1 MFNFVHKHKKII
13 QLVLALMFIPFMFSG
28 VSNLTTLDFNG
39 DVVAKIGKQSITKT
53 VFEQSFGQYKDKVR
67 AQMGDKFSEADFDTP
82 EQRAAFLNEM
92 VDEYTVS
99 EAVQSEHL
107 TVSDAQ
113 LVNALLKDPI
123 VSRDAQ
129 GNIDR
134 AKYEALLKQNH
145 LTEAQYENGVR
156 NRLSTGLIEQVSG
169 SGFNLQPLQQAAI
182 GDVLT
187 QVRLV
192 EVRPLDLSPYMTK
205 ITIGSDKVDAYYKSH
220 AAQFTK
226 TESFDVDYVVI
237 PVLPANYVPNDADI
251 KMAFGGTP
259 TAEEINKVKKDP
271 ALIKEVLAKTALAKM
286 EAVAKDIDAVSA
298 KAPQDLSAVA
308 SRFGGQVESS
318 KNVTRTGDD
327 ALPEPLK
334 STDARLALITGTQ
347 VVGKAISSPVKLN
360 DTSLIVGR
368 VTKQTPAG
376 LLPLADVQAEIE
388 KTLKRESVVA
398 QAREDAQKQ
407 VASMA
412 VNASIGAPVA
422 VGPLLNSPLS
432 RSTVAQVLALGVK
445 DVPKLLV
452 SDDTSSV
459 SIVRVIGEDPNK
471 PSVDKFTG
479 LKPALQQWGGI
490 SGALQQRAYL
500 NILRERLGVKLYPE
514 HLGGTEKGKA

>member
-192 EVRPLDLSPYMTK
+192 EIKPIDLSPYMTK
-205 ITIGSDKVDAYYKSH
+205 VTIGSDKVDAYYKSH

-259 TAEEINKVKKDP
+259 TTEEINKVKKDP

-286 EAVAKDIDAVSA
+286 ETVAKDIDAVSA

-412 VNASIGAPVA
+412 VNTPIAAPVA
-422 VGPLLNSPLS
+422 VGPLLNSSLS
-432 RSTVAQVLALGVK
+432 RSTVAQILAFGVK
-445 DVPKLLV
+445 DAPKLLV
-452 SDDTSSV
+452 SDDANSV

-471 PSVDKFTG
+471 PSSDKFVG